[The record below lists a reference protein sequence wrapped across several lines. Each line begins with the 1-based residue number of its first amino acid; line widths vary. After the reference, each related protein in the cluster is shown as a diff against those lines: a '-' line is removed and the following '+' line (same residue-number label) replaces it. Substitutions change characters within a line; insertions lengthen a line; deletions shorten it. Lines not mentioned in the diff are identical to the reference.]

1 MKEYE
6 LINPSDPYTFLADD
20 LETAALVVLALSTAY
35 GAKSKDGDEE
45 VPVFLFGGAEE
56 AEKWYTEQFGR
67 SPEDGTKAKKKQLA
81 SVFESVMLGNFEDR
95 RRYAAALEAITDPNK
110 RDAFISVWQDG
121 HSSLN
126 NIGTYC
132 HSLAKALKKQEEKK

>member
-20 LETAALVVLALSTAY
+20 LETAALVVFALSTAY

-45 VPVFLFGGAEE
+45 VPVFLFVGAEE

-67 SPEDGTKAKKKQLA
+67 SPEDGTIAKKKQLA
-81 SVFESVMLGNFEDR
+81 SAFESVMLGNFEDR

-110 RDAFISVWQDG
+110 RDEFISVWQDG
-121 HSSLN
+121 CSSVN
-126 NIGTYC
+126 DIGTYC
-132 HSLAKALKKQEEKK
+132 HNLAKALKEREEKE